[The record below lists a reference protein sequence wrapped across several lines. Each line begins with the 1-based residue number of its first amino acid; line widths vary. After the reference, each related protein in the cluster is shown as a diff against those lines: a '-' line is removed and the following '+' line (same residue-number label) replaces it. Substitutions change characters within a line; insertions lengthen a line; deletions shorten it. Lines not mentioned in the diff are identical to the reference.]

1 MLEGQFTALR
11 AIEESDLPML
21 LAWRNTPEMRQ
32 FFREHRELN
41 LAQQLKWFESTVNS
55 DPNTKMFA
63 ICELNTGKL
72 LGACGLCYIDW
83 INRSADFSIY
93 IGYDALYMDSH
104 FAPDAAKTL
113 RAYAF
118 GQLGLHRLWAEVY
131 SFDIKKID
139 FFNDLKFMLD
149 GRHRQT
155 HRHNGSWHDSLGF
168 IIYVTD
174 NKFFFFCLF

>member
-1 MLEGQFTALR
+1 MLEGQYTGLR

-21 LAWRNTPEMRQ
+21 LAWRNTPEIRQ
-32 FFREHRELN
+32 FFREYRELN
-41 LAQQLKWFESTVNS
+41 LSQQIKWFNSTVNS

-63 ICELNTGKL
+63 ILELKTGSL

-93 IGYDALYMDSH
+93 IGYDSLYIDTR
-104 FAPDAAKTL
+104 FAPDAAYTL
-113 RAYAF
+113 RTYAF
-118 GQLGLHRLWAEVY
+118 DQLCLHRLWAEAY

-139 FFNDLKFMLD
+139 FFNNIKFRLD

-155 HRHNGSWHDSLGF
+155 HWHNGSWHDSLWF
-168 IIYVTD
+168 SHLSTD
-174 NKFFFFCLF
+174 D

>member
-1 MLEGQFTALR
+1 MIEGQLTALR
-11 AIEESDLPML
+11 AIEVSDLPML

-41 LAQQLKWFESTVNS
+41 LAQQLKWFDSTVNS

-63 ICELNTGKL
+63 ILELNTGKL

-93 IGYDALYMDSH
+93 IGHDCLYIDTR
-104 FAPDAAKTL
+104 FAPDAANVL

-118 GQLGLHRLWAEVY
+118 KQLGLHRLWAEVY
-131 SFDIKKID
+131 SFDTKKID
-139 FFNDLKFMLD
+139 LLTDINFVLE
-149 GRHRQT
+149 GCHRQT
-155 HRHNGSWHDSLGF
+155 YWHDGSWHDSLWF
-168 IIYVTD
+168 SHLSTD
-174 NKFFFFCLF
+174 L